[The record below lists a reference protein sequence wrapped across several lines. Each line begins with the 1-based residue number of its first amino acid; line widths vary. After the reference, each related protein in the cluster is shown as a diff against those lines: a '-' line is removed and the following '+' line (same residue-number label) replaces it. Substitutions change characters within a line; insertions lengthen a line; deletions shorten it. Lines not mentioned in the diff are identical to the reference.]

1 VCKSHFWGAIY
12 ANPGASSR
20 LSSALVSPR
29 GAEVYNNSQALT
41 YVLNGAKYAAY
52 AQTIYSS
59 LEVLMQATKGAYS
72 QINGTKV
79 MAAINVTNSRI
90 AQTLLDSISAS
101 SINIKPINQGVRF
114 YYNTVSMVMPI
125 LQQIFFIMA
134 LNGIFAEH
142 HILRFLSVKV
152 GTTLRLGISVLYTF
166 IASICMSGN
175 IWAFREGWDVNGGQV
190 ALTWMAIWLVM
201 HLNFLLIDSV
211 TTVIPMKFM
220 PFAILT
226 WIIINVS
233 SSLLPFDL
241 SPGFYRVGY
250 ALPDHQLY
258 QLLLDIWTD
267 GCNPPLYRSLP
278 ILFSWWI
285 IGFVAFLAG
294 MRKRHNEEMSG
305 ETEKDLAEIPLTA
318 V

>member
-1 VCKSHFWGAIY
+1 
-12 ANPGASSR
+12 
-20 LSSALVSPR
+20 
-29 GAEVYNNSQALT
+29 
-41 YVLNGAKYAAY
+41 
-52 AQTIYSS
+52 
-59 LEVLMQATKGAYS
+59 
-72 QINGTKV
+72 
-79 MAAINVTNSRI
+79 
-90 AQTLLDSISAS
+90 
-101 SINIKPINQGVRF
+101 
-114 YYNTVSMVMPI
+114 
-125 LQQIFFIMA
+125 MA